1 MATRKVNVAFEIEGV
16 DKYKEAVKDINSH
29 LKILN
34 AQMKLVTEQYK
45 DNADSEEAVKA
56 KTEILNAIL
65 AEQNQKVEEAQ
76 IVVNNANKAW
86 EKARDNLNKV
96 ADAHGRESEETEK
109 ARAKL
114 EAITRERE
122 DYIAKLYENQTA
134 VAKTENAIR
143 ELTTAEDDA
152 QNSTEKLSDKM
163 QDAEPQTTALG
174 DAIGTVSGKLG
185 VDLPDGVTKA
195 LNKLGSLDTK
205 VVVVA
210 GAVAG
215 LAVAAVKAKK
225 ALDNMTLESGQKA
238 EELLKLSSVSGVATD
253 TLQKFQ
259 YAGDFVGVSS
269 DALAD
274 SLKDLTKNMSDAA
287 NGNEEY
293 ADKFS
298 ALGVSITNT
307 DGSLR
312 NSYDVFLDVI
322 DALGEMSNKTER
334 DAAAMGLINES
345 AQQLNPLI
353 EAGTDALR
361 AYGDEAERMGAVLS
375 EDDLKA
381 LKDVDD
387 AQNRL
392 KATQEA
398 VTDQIALQYSPHM
411 KKALEK
417 STELV
422 NDLGGA
428 LVSSG
433 VVDSFGLLLEI
444 AMELFDPI
452 VTLTKEA
459 LPPLKV
465 MLDAIA
471 GVLAWIADMADTVEG
486 MLTFN
491 LSKIG
496 IAMGYGDMSKGE
508 MSNLQKWKY
517 GSRNADAYAVTATG
531 DGRYVGNGAASRYD
545 QNYYS
550 DEWVGINAGGTDNWR
565 GGWTRVGESGPET
578 VYLPQGAQIATA
590 QESRGE
596 HATVVIENM
605 TVDASSLRSMQD
617 IIDFFDN
624 LERYSRMGVT

>member
-1 MATRKVNVAFEIEGV
+1 M
-16 DKYKEAVKDINSH
+16 
-29 LKILN
+29 
-34 AQMKLVTEQYK
+34 
-45 DNADSEEAVKA
+45 
-56 KTEILNAIL
+56 
-65 AEQNQKVEEAQ
+65 
-76 IVVNNANKAW
+76 
-86 EKARDNLNKV
+86 
-96 ADAHGRESEETEK
+96 
-109 ARAKL
+109 
-114 EAITRERE
+114 
-122 DYIAKLYENQTA
+122 
-134 VAKTENAIR
+134 
-143 ELTTAEDDA
+143 
-152 QNSTEKLSDKM
+152 
-163 QDAEPQTTALG
+163 
-174 DAIGTVSGKLG
+174 
-185 VDLPDGVTKA
+185 
-195 LNKLGSLDTK
+195 
-205 VVVVA
+205 
-210 GAVAG
+210 
-215 LAVAAVKAKK
+215 
-225 ALDNMTLESGQKA
+225 
-238 EELLKLSSVSGVATD
+238 
-253 TLQKFQ
+253 
-259 YAGDFVGVSS
+259 
-269 DALAD
+269 
-274 SLKDLTKNMSDAA
+274 
-287 NGNEEY
+287 
-293 ADKFS
+293 
-298 ALGVSITNT
+298 
-307 DGSLR
+307 
-312 NSYDVFLDVI
+312 
-322 DALGEMSNKTER
+322 
-334 DAAAMGLINES
+334 
-345 AQQLNPLI
+345 
-353 EAGTDALR
+353 
-361 AYGDEAERMGAVLS
+361 
-375 EDDLKA
+375 
-381 LKDVDD
+381 DD

-590 QESRGE
+590 QESRGA
-596 HATVVIENM
+596 HAAVVIENM

-617 IIDFFDN
+617 IIDFLDN